1 MRRLYALSLGVM
13 ISLLGFV
20 SVGISSAWA
29 LEVDFFKKDKT
40 VCYEIRGSFYQ
51 LGQNVLRLNVKEHS
65 PLNTYK
71 EVKKLRHPRQTTYSV
86 IGKKVTGP
94 FRMRADETI
103 APPDQRIIN
112 MASVNGSEI
121 VATKYGSRINLTINN
136 SLSSLHSA
144 GNEFVPI
151 GSPVEFLE
159 CASEESSAT
168 PEVWSQCAISGLN
181 RTEAVDSEAVNRMQ
195 LIRVDPLAN
204 PLCSAFQAFPGPI
217 PR

>member
-1 MRRLYALSLGVM
+1 MRSLYALSFSVM

-20 SVGISSAWA
+20 SFGVSSAWA
-29 LEVDFFKKDKT
+29 LEIDFFKKDKT
-40 VCYEIRGSFYQ
+40 VCYEISGGFYQ

-71 EVKKLRHPRQTTYSV
+71 EVKKLKHPRQTTYSV
-86 IGKKVTGP
+86 IGKKVTG
-94 FRMRADETI
+94 FSRTAAEETI
-103 APPDQRIIN
+103 IPDQRPYNI
-112 MASVNGSEI
+112 ASVHGSEI
-121 VATKYGSRINLTINN
+121 VATKHGARIGLTIINT
-136 SLSSLHSA
+136 LSSLHSA

-151 GSPVEFLE
+151 NSPVEFLE

-168 PEVWSQCAISGLN
+168 PEVWSECAISGLN
-181 RTEAVDSEAVNRMQ
+181 NANRVDSEAVNRMQ
-195 LIRVDPLAN
+195 LRRVNPLDN